1 MSYQELRKLYY
12 NDPKVYKETYEARLG
27 SEDTVL
33 LDFFI
38 GEKQAFFVQNTDVLK
53 LSLQI
58 ERIDKEVR
66 RLSASL
72 PGIAKKQYSRKCL
85 IDEIVLTNKI
95 EGVHSSRKEIGDVLE
110 TLEERSDKAG
120 KKKRFQGLVNK
131 YLKLM
136 VHEPL
141 VLRSCEDIRAIY
153 DELFLKEVISEDPT
167 HEPDGKIFRKELSEV
182 YNAADKVIHRGL
194 MPESRIIE
202 VMEQALLFL
211 KDESVDLL
219 YRLCLFHYMIEYI
232 HPFYDGNGRLGR
244 FIVSYYLTETLD
256 PLLAY
261 RISETIK
268 ENIKAYYDA
277 FMICNDPRNLGD
289 LTPFLLMMLRMILSA
304 IGELKESL
312 SRRLTRW
319 NRYEQLVL
327 SFDDVKKNGKL
338 LQLYSV
344 LVQASLF
351 SERGISTT
359 ELQETLS
366 MSYNTIKK
374 LLGQIDEKNLL
385 RTSMPVKIKYYEID
399 LDRLD
404 DMLLSEMM

>member
-1 MSYQELRKLYY
+1 MAYQELRKLYY
-12 NDPKVYKETYEARLG
+12 KDPTIYKETYAARLS

-33 LDFFI
+33 LDFYV

-53 LSLQI
+53 LALQI

-66 RLSASL
+66 SLSAKL
-72 PGIAKKQYSRKCL
+72 PGVAKKQYSRKCL

-110 TLEERSDKAG
+110 TLEERSVKVG
-120 KKKRFQGLVNK
+120 KKRRFHGLVNK

-136 VHEPL
+136 IHEPVTL
-141 VLRSCEDIRAIY
+141 DSCADVRAIY
-153 DELFLKEVISEDPT
+153 DELFLNEVISEDPM
-167 HEPDGKIFRKELSEV
+167 HAPDGKIFRKELSEV
-182 YNAADKVIHRGL
+182 RSAADKVIHRGL

-202 VMEQALLFL
+202 AMEQALRFL
-211 KDESVDLL
+211 RDGSIDLL
-219 YRLCLFHYMIEYI
+219 SRLCIFHYMIEYI

-244 FIVSYYLTETLD
+244 FIVSYYLTESLD

-268 ENIKAYYDA
+268 ENIKAYYEA
-277 FMICNDPRNLGD
+277 FEICNDPRNLGD
-289 LTPFLLMMLRMILSA
+289 LTPFLLMMLRMIHSA
-304 IGELKESL
+304 IQELKGSL
-312 SRRLTRW
+312 ARRLERW
-319 NRYEQLVL
+319 SRYEKLVQ
-327 SFDDVKKNGKL
+327 SFEEVGENLKL
-338 LQLYSV
+338 MQLYSV
-344 LVQASLF
+344 LLQASLF
-351 SERGISTT
+351 SERGISMR

-374 LLGQIDEKNLL
+374 LLGQINERKLL
-385 RTSMPVKIKYYEID
+385 CVSESMKPKYYEIC

-404 DMLLSEMM
+404 DILFSE

>member
-1 MSYQELRKLYY
+1 MAYQELRKLYY
-12 NDPKVYKETYEARLG
+12 KDPTIYKETYAARLS

-33 LDFFI
+33 LDFYV

-53 LSLQI
+53 LALQI

-66 RLSASL
+66 SLGAKL
-72 PGIAKKQYSRKCL
+72 PGVAKKQYSRKCL

-110 TLEERSDKAG
+110 TLEERSVKVG
-120 KKKRFQGLVNK
+120 KKRRFHGLVNK

-136 VHEPL
+136 IHEPVTL
-141 VLRSCEDIRAIY
+141 DSCADVRAIY
-153 DELFLKEVISEDPT
+153 DELFLNEVISEDPM
-167 HEPDGKIFRKELSEV
+167 HAPDGKIFRKELSEV
-182 YNAADKVIHRGL
+182 RSAADKVIHRGL

-202 VMEQALLFL
+202 AMEQALRFL
-211 KDESVDLL
+211 RDGSIDLL
-219 YRLCLFHYMIEYI
+219 SRLCIFHYMIEYI

-244 FIVSYYLTETLD
+244 FIVSYYLTESLD

-268 ENIKAYYDA
+268 ENIKAYYEA
-277 FMICNDPRNLGD
+277 FEICNDPRNLGD
-289 LTPFLLMMLRMILSA
+289 LTPFLLMMLRMIHSA
-304 IGELKESL
+304 IQELKGSL
-312 SRRLTRW
+312 ARRLERW
-319 NRYEQLVL
+319 SRYEKLVQ
-327 SFDDVKKNGKL
+327 SFEEVGENLKL
-338 LQLYSV
+338 MQLYSV
-344 LVQASLF
+344 LLQASLF
-351 SERGISTT
+351 SERGISMR

-374 LLGQIDEKNLL
+374 LLGQIDERKLL
-385 RTSMPVKIKYYEID
+385 CVSESMKPKYYEIC

-404 DMLLSEMM
+404 DILFSE